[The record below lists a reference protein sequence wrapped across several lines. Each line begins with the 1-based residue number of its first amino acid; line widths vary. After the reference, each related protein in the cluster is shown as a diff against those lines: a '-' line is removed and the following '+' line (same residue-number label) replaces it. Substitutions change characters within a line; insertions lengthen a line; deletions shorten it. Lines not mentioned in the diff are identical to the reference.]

1 MLGITAVIVLLNVL
15 IAVVVDAYSNV
26 KNKSSEEVFW
36 SSRLEFATEVV
47 LTYNEIT
54 RFQSVKFA
62 KAWTSI
68 SSFYRDKRTENEKA
82 TANKVGSNFFHFF
95 FLRLIFFTILV
106 LWFSSGVITFG
117 LLWPPHVR
125 DWISESLDSIFS
137 SLWVSIIRVF
147 EDKRNRNSKGV
158 RCRSK
163 AVYYIIPRALC
174 ALLVFIW
181 LTSGVLIFGLTW
193 PPQFRKMYWDY
204 CCPKKSLKEEDFWKE
219 SIKDIKRIVK
229 GQESA
234 KMSGVNFKHMVT
246 EMRAEMAQ
254 LAEKQD
260 KYAEVILDMMTKID
274 RLLENQEVCQ
284 HASYG

>member
-1 MLGITAVIVLLNVL
+1 
-15 IAVVVDAYSNV
+15 
-26 KNKSSEEVFW
+26 
-36 SSRLEFATEVV
+36 
-47 LTYNEIT
+47 
-54 RFQSVKFA
+54 
-62 KAWTSI
+62 
-68 SSFYRDKRTENEKA
+68 
-82 TANKVGSNFFHFF
+82 
-95 FLRLIFFTILV
+95 
-106 LWFSSGVITFG
+106 
-117 LLWPPHVR
+117 
-125 DWISESLDSIFS
+125 
-137 SLWVSIIRVF
+137 
-147 EDKRNRNSKGV
+147 
-158 RCRSK
+158 
-163 AVYYIIPRALC
+163 
-174 ALLVFIW
+174 
-181 LTSGVLIFGLTW
+181 
-193 PPQFRKMYWDY
+193 MYWDY